1 MDLPC
6 ELQSLVLGSLDPRNL
21 KAYMAT
27 CREAR
32 RLGQRHDL
40 WDRLRRRLGIAP
52 PKARARRF
60 RTSLDLLLPVLCRVC
75 WGDRMQ
81 RSCGGVC
88 TSCLQEDATLW
99 SLHMPRCDSHL
110 KAVYKEVSGG
120 CTDRARSAIS
130 SITSSGRRCSTAASR
145 GTGRQISMAAA
156 TRESLAKTSLQRT
169 A

>member
-6 ELQSLVLGSLDPRNL
+6 ELQSLVLGRLDPRSL

-32 RLGQRHDL
+32 RLGQRHEL

-81 RSCGGVC
+81 HSCGGVC
-88 TSCLQEDATLW
+88 TSCLQEDGTLW
-99 SLHMPRCDSHL
+99 SLHTLR
-110 KAVYKEVSGG
+110 KEDQMSARRSEARIKREQSKLERLQGQLCVA
-120 CTDRARSAIS
+120 DRD
-130 SITSSGRRCSTAASR
+130 
-145 GTGRQISMAAA
+145 
-156 TRESLAKTSLQRT
+156 LQR
-169 A
+169 AVQEKCLA